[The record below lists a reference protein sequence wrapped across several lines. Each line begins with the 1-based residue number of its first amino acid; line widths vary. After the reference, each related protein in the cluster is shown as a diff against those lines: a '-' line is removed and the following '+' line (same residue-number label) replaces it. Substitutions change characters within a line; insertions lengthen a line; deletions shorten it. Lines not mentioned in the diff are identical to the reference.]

1 MEGSGSQYTEPI
13 FALPRW
19 CPDQGPWQETRCG
32 ERESVA
38 CRAPWPQLA
47 ALQLDPAVLTGPQSF
62 IISPEAT
69 IPIVPVVGSFG
80 GDLSH
85 HFLPSQAA
93 FQSAAGWGQRAE
105 NSDTLWQGTAGDGRT
120 SDTLLHFYFHSS
132 RLKAASNLLDLTAH
146 KPMKLILILSLGGQL
161 FFFFFFHFMKDEHS
175 IWLFSFL

>member
-120 SDTLLHFYFHSS
+120 SDTLLHFSFHSS
-132 RLKAASNLLDLTAH
+132 RLKADRAGKGCQQPA
-146 KPMKLILILSLGGQL
+146 
-161 FFFFFFHFMKDEHS
+161 
-175 IWLFSFL
+175 